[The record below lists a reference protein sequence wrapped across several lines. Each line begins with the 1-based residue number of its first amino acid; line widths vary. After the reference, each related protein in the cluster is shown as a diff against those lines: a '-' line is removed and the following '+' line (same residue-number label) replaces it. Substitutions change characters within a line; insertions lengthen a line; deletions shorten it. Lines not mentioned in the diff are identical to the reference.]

1 MSLGYFR
8 KYGTLNG
15 FWTKIKKFGS
25 SPIPILYLGELQTT
39 HFFMK
44 FEKKYKMDPPYCTVL
59 YSRQGWALRSFRS
72 VCFIL
77 FRSKKE
83 RSVLFSSFGDLWNP
97 KERSVLFRSFLK
109 FWRLMKPKRTFRS
122 FLFFSKER
130 KRTQR
135 TFRSF

>member
-83 RSVLFSSFGDLWNP
+83 RSVLF
-97 KERSVLFRSFLK
+97 RSFLE
-109 FWRLMKPKRTFRS
+109 FWRLMKPKRTFCS
-122 FLFFSKER
+122 FPFFSRVLVTYE
-130 KRTQR
+130 TQKNVP
-135 TFRSF
+135 FFSVLF